1 MIYGIYGDILKIVV
15 VFIDVEDVFY
25 FIMEVFNLVEEY

>member
-15 VFIDVEDVFY
+15 VLIDVEDVFY
-25 FIMEVFNLVEEY
+25 LIMEVFNLVE